1 MALLTKT
8 GINKILR
15 RIMESGEMT
24 EEMENDISR
33 IQSDFDERTGYLS
46 GFGEVQEGEDIDEY
60 DYTVTETAPPEND
73 SEDWKTKY
81 NDMRKKY
88 MDRFFGNTQIDDETN
103 KIVLEQE
110 EDIKRDGEPQTFD
123 ELLERVEG

>member
-60 DYTVTETAPPEND
+60 VYTVTETAPPEND

-88 MDRFFGNTQIDDETN
+88 MDRFFGNTQIDDETD

>member
-60 DYTVTETAPPEND
+60 NYTVTETAPPEND

-88 MDRFFGNTQIDDETN
+88 MDRFFGNTQIDDETD

>member
-60 DYTVTETAPPEND
+60 NYTVTETAPPEND
-73 SEDWKTKY
+73 SEVWKTKY

-88 MDRFFGNTQIDDETN
+88 MDRFFGNTQIEDETN

>member
-46 GFGEVQEGEDIDEY
+46 GFGEVHEGEDIDEY
-60 DYTVTETAPPEND
+60 EYTVTETAPPEND
-73 SEDWKTKY
+73 SEDWETKY

-88 MDRFFGNTQIDDETN
+88 MDRFFGNTQIDDETDM
-103 KIVLEQE
+103 IVLKQE

>member
-1 MALLTKT
+1 
-8 GINKILR
+8 
-15 RIMESGEMT
+15 
-24 EEMENDISR
+24 
-33 IQSDFDERTGYLS
+33 
-46 GFGEVQEGEDIDEY
+46 
-60 DYTVTETAPPEND
+60 VTETAPPEND

-88 MDRFFGNTQIDDETN
+88 MDRFFGNTQIDDETD

>member
-88 MDRFFGNTQIDDETN
+88 MDRFFGNTQIDDETD